1 MNRLRAIILFVVGWT
16 GCGQPCSD
24 PTRINGEWIAHTTME
39 TPTTGSNIEAHPLCD
54 APILSK
60 TMPWSA
66 TFFGSSREVELDIGP
81 DTHQA
86 NYIVD
91 DEDCDAFSI
100 EIESFF
106 EVKELDEGGRL
117 IGGTHHE
124 FIYQAKLRYT
134 GPRITG
140 TFLYQDEWVGLIEED
155 QIGSISVPEAQ
166 LTISPVN

>member
-1 MNRLRAIILFVVGWT
+1 MILSIAGLS
-16 GCGQPCSD
+16 GCGEPCSN

-39 TPTTGSNIEAHPLCD
+39 TPTAGSNIEGHPLHD

-60 TMPWSA
+60 TMPWTA
-66 TFFGSSREVELDIGP
+66 TFFGGNREVELDIGP
-81 DTHQA
+81 NTHRA
-86 NYIVD
+86 DYIAD
-91 DEDCDAFSI
+91 PEDCDAFSI
-100 EIESFF
+100 DLEDFF

-124 FIYQAKLRYT
+124 FLYQAKLRYT

-155 QIGSISVPEAQ
+155 QLGSITVPEAQ
-166 LTISPVN
+166 LTISPVD